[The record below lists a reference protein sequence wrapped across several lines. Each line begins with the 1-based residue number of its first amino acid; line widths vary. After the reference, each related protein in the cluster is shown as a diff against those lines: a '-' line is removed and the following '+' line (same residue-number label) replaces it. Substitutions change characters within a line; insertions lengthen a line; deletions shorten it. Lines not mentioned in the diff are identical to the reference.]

1 MCTDSAPSRE
11 RTAEFVLHR
20 PLGLTAGVARRL
32 HVYVD
37 DERAA
42 DLHIGATTRMPVE
55 AGPHLLRVR
64 CFPLISA
71 DLPVI
76 LAPHET
82 LRVAIYIDAL
92 SELTIDIAPVDAQA
106 RPQGTTGR

>member
-1 MCTDSAPSRE
+1 MCADAAPVKG

-20 PLGLTAGVARRL
+20 PLGLTAGAGRRL

-42 DLHIGATTRMPVE
+42 DLHLGATTHVPARP
-55 AGPHLLRVR
+55 GPHLLRVR
-64 CFPLISA
+64 CAPLISA

-76 LAPHET
+76 LAPDET
-82 LRVAIYIDAL
+82 LRVAIYIDVL
-92 SELTIDIAPVDAQA
+92 GELKIELAPVNEA
-106 RPQGTTGR
+106 RPRGTTES

>member
-1 MCTDSAPSRE
+1 MCADAAPGKG
-11 RTAEFVLHR
+11 RTGEFVLHR
-20 PLGLTAGVARRL
+20 PVGLTAGAARRL

-37 DERAA
+37 DDRVA
-42 DLHIGATTRMPVE
+42 DLHLGATTHVPAE
-55 AGPHLLRVR
+55 AGPHLLAVR

-82 LRVAIYIDAL
+82 LRVAISIDVFG
-92 SELTIDIAPVDAQA
+92 ELKIDIAPGDAKA
-106 RPQGTTGR
+106 RPRATPGR

>member
-1 MCTDSAPSRE
+1 MCADSAPSRE

-20 PLGLTAGVARRL
+20 PLGLTAGAARRL

-42 DLHIGATTRMPVE
+42 DLHLGATKHVPAE

-82 LRVAIYIDAL
+82 LRVAVCIDAL
-92 SELTIDIAPVDAQA
+92 GDLKIDIAPANEQA

>member
-1 MCTDSAPSRE
+1 MRADSAPSTE
-11 RTAEFVLHR
+11 RTAELILHR
-20 PLGLTAGVARRL
+20 PLGPMAGAARRL
-32 HVYVD
+32 RVYVD

-42 DLHIGATTRMPVE
+42 DLRRGATTRVPTE

-76 LAPHET
+76 VAPNES
-82 LRVAIYIDAL
+82 LRVAIYIGVLDDL
-92 SELTIDIAPVDAQA
+92 QIDIAPANEQL
-106 RPQGTTGR
+106 RPRGAA

>member
-1 MCTDSAPSRE
+1 MCADSAPSRE

-20 PLGLTAGVARRL
+20 PLGLTAGAARRL
-32 HVYVD
+32 RVYID

-42 DLHIGATTRMPVE
+42 DLHLGATTRVPAE

-82 LRVAIYIDAL
+82 LRVAIYVGVLDDL
-92 SELTIDIAPVDAQA
+92 QIDIAPTNEQA
-106 RPQGTTGR
+106 RQKGTTGP

>member
-1 MCTDSAPSRE
+1 MCADSAPSRE

-20 PLGLTAGVARRL
+20 PLGLTSGAARRL
-32 HVYVD
+32 RVYID

-42 DLHIGATTRMPVE
+42 DLHLGATTRVPAK

-64 CFPLISA
+64 CLPLISA

-76 LAPHET
+76 LAPRET
-82 LRVAIYIDAL
+82 LRVTIYVDVL
-92 SELTIDIAPVDAQA
+92 DDLQIDIAPTNEQA
-106 RPQGTTGR
+106 RPRGTSGR